1 MARALQKAR
10 TVGRVKRVR
19 GFTLIEMMIVVVIIG
34 VLASLAVVGYRK
46 LIVSSHIS
54 EATNMVQNIR
64 VAQEGYHSETQQY
77 ANISASV
84 VTGPFYPANN
94 PPPGCSGGPC
104 SRAVTAW
111 GAACGGQCNAG
122 MDWSM
127 LPLHVDGPVM
137 FGYATTAG
145 PANTAPTDKS
155 VSVSGQTLTFPSPS
169 PTDWFIVSAT
179 CDLDENGSAPG
190 GSGNTNVYTT
200 SWTNQVYV
208 SNDGN

>member
-1 MARALQKAR
+1 MARALQSTIK
-10 TVGRVKRVR
+10 VGTMRDTR

-34 VLASLAVVGYRK
+34 VLASLAIVGYRK
-46 LIVSSHIS
+46 LIVSSHIT

-77 ANISASV
+77 ANISPSV
-84 VTGPFYPANN
+84 VTGPFYPGGT
-94 PPPGCSGGPC
+94 PTGCASGPC

-111 GAACGGQCNAG
+111 GAPCAGQCVAG

-145 PANTAPTDKS
+145 PANTTPKDPS
-155 VSVSGQTLTFPSPS
+155 VTVSGQAVTFPSPS
-169 PTDWFIVSAT
+169 PTDWFVISAT
-179 CDLDENGSAPG
+179 CDLDNSGSAPG
-190 GSGNTNVYTT
+190 SAANTNVYAT
-200 SWTNQVYV
+200 SWTNQAFV
-208 SNDGN
+208 SGGGN

>member
-1 MARALQKAR
+1 MARALHLSTQ
-10 TVGRVKRVR
+10 VGPIRHSR

-34 VLASLAVVGYRK
+34 VLASLAIVGYRK

-84 VTGPFYPANN
+84 VSGPFYPAVS
-94 PPPGCSGGPC
+94 PPVGCAGPC
-104 SRAVTAW
+104 SRVVTAW
-111 GAACGGQCNAG
+111 GAPCTGCLQG

-145 PANTAPTDKS
+145 PANTGSGEVITVNGKALTLPT
-155 VSVSGQTLTFPSPS
+155 PST
-169 PTDWFIVSAT
+169 TDWFIVSAT
-179 CDLDENGSAPG
+179 SDLDNSGSAPG
-190 GSGNTNVYTT
+190 GTGNTNVYTT
-200 SWTNQVYV
+200 SWTNQAFV
-208 SNDGN
+208 SGDGN